1 MAEDYK
7 KTNVED
13 DEKSGGGGNRN
24 ALAYGLLQ
32 GAGVNTHGLTPS
44 QAWDLVSQMNL
55 MDSHRWKRTDE
66 DKSDIKA
73 KKEEFKK
80 QGKDLEKL
88 KKTAMQYAM
97 NVNFD
102 GVGNLPALEEA
113 IDTVAELMD
122 EYGLRK
128 LHNERVKNLGR
139 AMGAANGSLLNIG
152 QQLIRNPN
160 AAYRICVDG
169 YKKTEK
175 EEIRSIQENLNLTQD
190 LLKKQKMQER
200 LQELFRQQP
209 YSRHNVIYKGE
220 EVKSVITHEMGHVLA
235 AQKFGG
241 FISKKLGGNTNSDEN
256 KKIRACYIES
266 LKNGD
271 IKKISAY
278 AEKSPDEF
286 FAECF
291 TMYKMGK
298 EKLPKNIEKMIKEV
312 LKK

>member
-13 DEKSGGGGNRN
+13 DKKSGGGGNRN

-55 MDSHRWKRTDE
+55 MDSQRWKRTDE

-128 LHNERVKNLGR
+128 LYNERVKNLG
-139 AMGAANGSLLNIG
+139 ASTMAEANGGELNIG
-152 QQLIRNPN
+152 QRLIRNPN
-160 AAYRICVDG
+160 AAYRICVDDFNECING
-169 YKKTEK
+169 GIVSTEYALSIEVDALKRKKIENRLEELKRQK
-175 EEIRSIQENLNLTQD
+175 EFSRS
-190 LLKKQKMQER
+190 
-200 LQELFRQQP
+200 
-209 YSRHNVIYKGE
+209 NVIYKGE

-241 FISKKLGGNTNSDEN
+241 FITGFGGIKSDEN
-256 KKIRACYIES
+256 KKIRDCFNES
-266 LKNGD
+266 KKNGD

-278 AEKSPDEF
+278 AEDSPDEF

-291 TMYKMGK
+291 TIYKMGK